1 MTYLAYIHILPS
13 LKTSLFYEKRW
24 YNFRKFFN
32 LTRNCINFETD
43 QILIK
48 DPKNKSNRYAF
59 MTAEFKEMLERRYQ
73 GQLNS
78 LVFTDR
84 KGNKI
89 KEVSNAFARAVEEVG
104 LNKGIEDKQQRVF
117 FHTLRHT
124 YASWLVEICVIV

>member
-1 MTYLAYIHILPS
+1 
-13 LKTSLFYEKRW
+13 
-24 YNFRKFFN
+24 
-32 LTRNCINFETD
+32 
-43 QILIK
+43 
-48 DPKNKSNRYAF
+48 